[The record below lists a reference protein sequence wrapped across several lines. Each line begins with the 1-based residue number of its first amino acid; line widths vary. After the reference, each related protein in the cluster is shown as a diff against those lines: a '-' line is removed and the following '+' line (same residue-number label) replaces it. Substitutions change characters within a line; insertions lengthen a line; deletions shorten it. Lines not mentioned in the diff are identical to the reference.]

1 MTNFEVIKEKVTV
14 PQATEYYGI
23 KSRNGMC
30 SCFEHT
36 DRHPSMK
43 LYNKNY
49 HCFSCGAHGDV
60 VALVA
65 SIFGISMG
73 EAAKRINADFGLGLD
88 MGKPIDRREIV
99 MIQRKK
105 QEDQDYAEWE
115 NHAFRV
121 LSEYHKLLLEWRK
134 KAPATAEETPDKHFI
149 ESICTLDYAE
159 YIFDCFLNGSKE
171 ERSQMR
177 KEVECFEQRIC
188 EYRRKNITCVAGG
201 KRKDKRAAVL

>member
-1 MTNFEVIKEKVTV
+1 MTNFEIIKERVSV
-14 PQATEYYGI
+14 PQAAEYYGI

-43 LYNKNY
+43 LFDKNY

-60 VALVA
+60 IALVA

-88 MGKPIDRREIV
+88 MGKPPDRKDIERIECI
-99 MIQRKK
+99 K
-105 QEDQDYAEWE
+105 QEEMDYTLWE
-115 NHAFRV
+115 NHAFKV
-121 LSEYHKLLLEWRK
+121 LSEYHRLLLEWRD
-134 KAPATAEETPDKHFI
+134 KAPATAEETPDKLFV

-159 YIFDCFLNGSKE
+159 YIFDCFLSGSRE
-171 ERSQMR
+171 ERSQLR
-177 KEVECFEQRIC
+177 REVDCFEERMC
-188 EYRRKNITCVAGG
+188 EYRRSSITNLADGQG
-201 KRKDKRAAVL
+201 EDKRAAVL